1 MPNNN
6 DDDDDVP
13 CLVHLSIS
21 VKIFLI
27 RVYLACVYVV
37 KYFIP
42 IIHALVEAARVDG
55 QLAVPGSL
63 PEVVLI

>member
-6 DDDDDVP
+6 DDDDVL

-21 VKIFLI
+21 LKNFLI
-27 RVYLACVYVV
+27 HVYLACVYVV

-42 IIHALVEAARVDG
+42 IIHALVEAASVDG
-55 QLAVPGSL
+55 QLAVPVSL